1 MGAEKAFKRA
11 SLARLRLWGIFLGSR
26 GVLAKKKPVEPTIQ
40 PAFFRIVERDTRF
53 ELATS
58 TLARL
63 HSTTELVPLSGQLIS
78 RSAEC
83 VKRLARLEAN

>member
-1 MGAEKAFKRA
+1 MK
-11 SLARLRLWGIFLGSR
+11 LGQKKSR
-26 GVLAKKKPVEPTIQ
+26 PNHKIQ

-63 HSTTELVPLSGQLIS
+63 HSTTELVPLSGPLIS
-78 RSAEC
+78 RSAEG
-83 VKRLARLEAN
+83 VKHLLRLVTN